1 MDKTKVYILFI
12 WILLLEFYFLHNYIT
27 PIQWGQIKIEEQ
39 SCENCTNAK
48 VVNGQ
53 WYLNYITPDSL
64 KHHEI
69 DYSSIEV
76 VDMPYYSNNSNVSK
90 EKHTYYIEGN
100 VVGLKSTKEGVHL
113 LFKMETFIKH
123 RLIYSVIS
131 RFIFIGT
138 LLYMIFSLFIVNR
151 MNK

>member
-1 MDKTKVYILFI
+1 MDKIKIYVLFI
-12 WILLLEFYFLHNYIT
+12 WVLLIEFYFFHNYLI

-39 SCENCTNAK
+39 SCTNCTNAK
-48 VVNGQ
+48 VVNGL

-69 DYSSIEV
+69 DYSSIEI
-76 VDMPYYSNNSNVSK
+76 VDMHYSSINLFQEKSPYYV
-90 EKHTYYIEGN
+90 EGN
-100 VVGLKSTKEGVHL
+100 VVGLKSTKAGTHPI
-113 LFKMETFIKH
+113 FKIESIIAY
-123 RLIYSVIS
+123 RLIDSFLS

-138 LLYMIFSLFIVNR
+138 FLYMIFSLFIVNR